1 MSIEPSVA
9 DWFKERPI
17 WLQEAAKLLIEKGTP
32 GQKEIDN
39 LADVCLKEV
48 LGKPDQ
54 LTSSFCS
61 TVFTDPAGNALR
73 LSSIGDING
82 INALS
87 PKKPLTFGKMNLSV
101 VYGQNGS
108 GKSGYVRILKH
119 LCGARHPGKLHPN
132 VYAAPPEKQ
141 TCSIVYEHDG
151 ASVTHEWEN
160 ESGTVD
166 DLRTVDIFDTHCGQ
180 VYVNGENE
188 VTYEPEILMF
198 FSELIGICEKVSSE
212 IDNRIVKLVS
222 KKPPLPAE
230 YTLTTSGKWY
240 AQLSGAITADKI
252 TANCEWTS
260 TKEGE
265 LEAICGRLAEQAP
278 AEKARLLRKQNEYLE
293 SIILKMQTMVTQ
305 LSEEGCQAI
314 LSLRQEAKQKEE
326 SARVA
331 AELLFQNTPIQGIGS
346 DVWVQLWA
354 QARKYSED
362 VAYAEQSFP
371 FVGDGALCVL
381 CQQPLS
387 DAAKKRVQSFEDYIK
402 GEMQKAAELAQKT
415 FDDALAVIE
424 DIPSAKDLKTAADA
438 AAVSDEAY
446 SALQAF
452 YDAFKG
458 RKDGLSGG
466 TLASLPD
473 ISTWVTSAK
482 ALADSNNITAKEYD
496 DDAQQD
502 NRTEL
507 NARRLELEAAKW
519 VSQQK
524 MAIEEEIKRLIALKV
539 LQAASKLA
547 NTKSISLKKGE
558 LAETLITDA
567 FVKRFNEE
575 LARMDSAHINVELVK
590 TKVTKG
596 RVLHSLRLKG
606 AKGGSL
612 SEVLSEGEYRI
623 ISLASFLAD
632 VTGKAHAAPF
642 VFDDPISSLDQIF
655 EEAVVRRLVAL
666 SKDRQVI
673 VFTHRLS
680 LLGLIQDYG
689 KAAGFEPEVICIRR
703 EHWGTGEPG
712 GTPLFAKKP
721 ASALN
726 SLLGERLPQARK
738 LLEEHGQEVY
748 TPLAKSLCSDF
759 RILLE
764 RMIEFD
770 LLADV
775 VQRYRRD
782 VMTKGKIAKLAN
794 ITEADCNYFDE
805 MMTKYSRYEH
815 SQPLEAP
822 VQLPSPDDLKTDF
835 EGLKKWRE
843 DFAARAA

>member
-1 MSIEPSVA
+1 MEPKLA
-9 DWFKERPI
+9 DWFKERPV

-32 GQKEIDN
+32 DQKELDN
-39 LADVCLKEV
+39 LVEVCLKNV
-48 LGKPDQ
+48 LGKPDAHS
-54 LTSSFCS
+54 THSFCS
-61 TVFTDPAGNALR
+61 TVFTDTKGKALR
-73 LSSIGDING
+73 LSSIGDIKG

-87 PKKPLTFGKMNLSV
+87 PKKHLTFGNGNLAV

-119 LCGARHPGKLHPN
+119 LCGARQPGKLHHN
-132 VYAAPPEKQ
+132 VYAAPPDKQ
-141 TCSIVYEHDG
+141 SCSIVYEHDG
-151 ASVTHEWEN
+151 TSVTHAWEN
-160 ESGTVD
+160 EFGTVD
-166 DLRTVDIFDTHCGQ
+166 DLRTVDVFDTHCGH

-188 VTYEPEILMF
+188 VTYEPEMLMF
-198 FSELIGICEKVSSE
+198 FSELIVMCEKVSNE
-212 IDNRIVKLVS
+212 IDNRIAKLVS
-222 KKPPLPAE
+222 KKASLPTE
-230 YTLTTSGKWY
+230 YSLTTSGKWY
-240 AQLSGAITADKI
+240 AQVSAATTADKI
-252 TANCEWTS
+252 AANCEWTP
-260 TKEGE
+260 TKEKE
-265 LEAICGRLAEQAP
+265 LEGICGRLAEQAP

-293 SIILKMQTMVTQ
+293 SIILKLQTIVAQ
-305 LSEEGCQAI
+305 LSEEGCQVV
-314 LSLRQEAKQKEE
+314 LGLWNEAKHKEE

-331 AELLFQNTPIQGIGS
+331 AEQLFQNTPHQGIGS

-354 QARKYSED
+354 QARKYSEE
-362 VAYAEQSFP
+362 VAYAEQPFP
-371 FVGDGALCVL
+371 FVGDDALCVL

-387 DAAKKRVQSFEDYIK
+387 EAAKKRIQSFEDYIK
-402 GEMQKAAELAQKT
+402 GEMQKAAELAQKD
-415 FDDALAVIE
+415 FDDALSGIE
-424 DIPSAKDLKTAADA
+424 DIPSAKDLKTSADA
-438 AAVSDEAY
+438 AGVSDEAY
-446 SALQAF
+446 TAVQALC
-452 YDAFKG
+452 DALKS

-466 TLASLPD
+466 TLAQLPD
-473 ISTWVTSAK
+473 ISTWVINAK
-482 ALADSNNITAKEYD
+482 AQADSNSKTAKEYD
-496 DDAQQD
+496 DDAQKD

-507 NARRLELEAAKW
+507 NTTRLELEASKW

-524 MAIEEEIKRLIALKV
+524 TAIEEEIKRLTALNL

-547 NTKSISLKKGE
+547 NTKSLSLKKGE

-567 FVKRFNEE
+567 FVQRFNEE
-575 LARMDSAHINVELVK
+575 LAKMDAAHINVELVK

-606 AKGGSL
+606 AKGGAL
-612 SEVLSEGEYRI
+612 NEILSEGEYRI

-632 VTGKAHAAPF
+632 VTGKAHSAPF
-642 VFDDPISSLDQIF
+642 VFDDPISSLDQMF
-655 EEAVVRRLVAL
+655 EEAVVRRLVSL

-689 KAAGFEPEVICIRR
+689 KAAGFEPEVICIRK

-721 ASALN
+721 ANALN
-726 SLLGERLPQARK
+726 ALLGERLPQARK

-748 TPLAKSLCSDF
+748 SPLAKSLCSDF

-764 RMIEFD
+764 RMIEFE

-782 VMTKGKIAKLAN
+782 VMTKGKIGRLAH
-794 ITEADCNYFDE
+794 IAEADCNYFDD

-822 VQLPSPDDLKTDF
+822 VQLPSPDDLKTDL

-843 DFAARAA
+843 DFVSREA